1 MKKILMIMLMSF
13 GIGMVSI
20 AQGNYQG
27 NGVYTNSEGMPLN
40 GEVQVK
46 NDQGNLEQIIT
57 FKNGLLHGPIISYN
71 ADGSVRETGMYKK
84 GVKSGQ
90 WMQLD
95 EKGNKVAIAFYED
108 GLKHGRW
115 YFWSPTGKIAYELE
129 YAKGVAITK
138 RQFNEKGEVT
148 VMQNK

>member
-13 GIGMVSI
+13 GIGMVSV
-20 AQGNYQG
+20 AQGNYQD
-27 NGVYTNSEGMPLN
+27 NGVYTSNEGMPLN
-40 GEVQVK
+40 GEIEVK
-46 NDQGNLEQIIT
+46 NDQGILEQKIT

-71 ADGSVRETGMYKK
+71 TDGSVRETGMYKK
-84 GVKSGQ
+84 GLKSGQ

-115 YFWSPTGKIAYELE
+115 YFWSPTGKIAFELE
-129 YAKGVAITK
+129 YVKGVAVTK
-138 RQFNEKGEVT
+138 RQFDENGEVT

>member
-1 MKKILMIMLMSF
+1 MMLLSF
-13 GIGMVSI
+13 GIGMISV
-20 AQGNYQG
+20 AQGNYQA
-27 NGVYTNSEGMPLN
+27 NGVYTNSEGMPFN
-40 GEVQVK
+40 GKMEVK

-71 ADGSVRETGMYKK
+71 ADGSVRETGNYKK
-84 GVKSGQ
+84 GIKSGQ

-115 YFWSPTGKIAYELE
+115 YFWNPNGKIAYELE
-129 YAKGVAITK
+129 YVKGIAVTK
-138 RQFNEKGEVT
+138 RQFDENGEVT
-148 VMQNK
+148 VMQNR